1 MVKINFDK
9 YDAGCRDNVWTW
21 YIPNKNNTKDI
32 KVIVEFPPVPIADSI
47 NEGQLKVKNIYFE
60 EKENKDEEQKVFLTF
75 RHTTGDTQNYVH
87 MLVNKEDSKREDQEL
102 IKKAFWDKAEFDDS
116 LWDYWISDT
125 DIASVE
131 NKTDITEEEIKV
143 LRKFGII
150 YACCTDF
157 NKEEK

>member
-150 YACCTDF
+150 YGCCTDF